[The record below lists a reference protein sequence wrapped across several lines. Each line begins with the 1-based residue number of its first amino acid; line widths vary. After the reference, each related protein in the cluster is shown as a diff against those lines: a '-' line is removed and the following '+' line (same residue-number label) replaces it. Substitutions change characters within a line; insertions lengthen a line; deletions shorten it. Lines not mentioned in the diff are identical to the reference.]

1 MIITLE
7 KHIYDCGLWQTSGLP
22 CKHVML
28 CIARMKCTY
37 EKYISPYYST
47 EAYLRYYSNMIHL
60 LPEKYKCPHIQAEE
74 ILPQMFKDHLAGSKH
89 FKKRKLYKPMAHK
102 RGFNTCCK
110 LCGVIYHNRRYC
122 LADPADAHKKQETCW
137 LENDLNMQ

>member
-1 MIITLE
+1 
-7 KHIYDCGLWQTSGLP
+7 
-22 CKHVML
+22 
-28 CIARMKCTY
+28 
-37 EKYISPYYST
+37 
-47 EAYLRYYSNMIHL
+47 
-60 LPEKYKCPHIQAEE
+60 
-74 ILPQMFKDHLAGSKH
+74 
-89 FKKRKLYKPMAHK
+89 MAHK